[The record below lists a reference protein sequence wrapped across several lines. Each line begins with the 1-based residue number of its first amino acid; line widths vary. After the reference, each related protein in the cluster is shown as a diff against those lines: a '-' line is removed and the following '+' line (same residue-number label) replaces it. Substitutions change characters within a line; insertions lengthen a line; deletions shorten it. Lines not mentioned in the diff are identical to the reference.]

1 MISFLA
7 SFKYHFLGE
16 SNLNTYPGDV
26 VNQLWVQLLRME
38 TWGRNKHL
46 ISIFCVH
53 NTVLIIILDI

>member
-38 TWGRNKHL
+38 T
-46 ISIFCVH
+46 
-53 NTVLIIILDI
+53 